1 MFVALLE
8 AAVTP
13 SGSSPS
19 VSRLARGDERMA
31 NTVLTS
37 FMDGAVGPDLEKAP
51 TGIPG
56 LDQITGG
63 GLPLGRVTLVA
74 GSAGAG
80 KTLLGLNFLVAG
92 ARQYGDPGV
101 LMTFEESAAKVA
113 LNVRSLG
120 FDLDELQ
127 RSELLAV
134 LAFRVD
140 PAEIVAAGE
149 FDFEPLFAILDDA
162 IRRVGARRVVLDTI
176 EVLFGAFGDDAI
188 VRSELSRLIRWLED
202 RGVTVVL
209 TGERGNG
216 SGLTR
221 HGIEEYVTDCV
232 IVLDH
237 RVSAEISTRRLRVVK
252 YRGSTHGTN
261 EYPFLISA
269 RGVTVLPITSVA
281 LNYEASEERVSTGI
295 GRLDHMLGG
304 GMFRGSTL
312 MVSGTAGTGKTS
324 LGAHMVNAACGRG
337 EQALMVL
344 LEESPEQVLRNM
356 RSIGLDLRPWVEAGL
371 LRIWA
376 ARPSA
381 YGLETHLAIFAEL
394 IGEKTPSVAVIDGIA
409 SLSSG
414 IPGTEVNTEAI
425 SIMARK
431 IDLLKSRGIT
441 SVITALGQGEEV
453 STVTL
458 SSMADTWLLLRN
470 TETNGERNRLLFVLK
485 SRGTA
490 HSNQVR
496 EFVLTD
502 HGVELVDVY
511 VGAAGVLAGSAR
523 VTQQAAERDE
533 KLRIAEELARR
544 RRELR
549 RSVIEHE
556 AHLMAMQDQLDAE
569 RTEIDRIG
577 LREGHQVADTE
588 ADRST
593 MATRRWADA
602 VPHNGDSL

>member
-1 MFVALLE
+1 MGTTE
-8 AAVTP
+8 
-13 SGSSPS
+13 
-19 VSRLARGDERMA
+19 
-31 NTVLTS
+31 LTG
-37 FMDGAVGPDLEKAP
+37 FTDGAVGPGLEKAP

-127 RSELLAV
+127 RGGQLAV

-140 PAEIVAAGE
+140 PSEMAAAGE
-149 FDFEPLFAILDDA
+149 FDFEPLFVILDDA
-162 IRRVGARRVVLDTI
+162 IRRVGAKRVVLDTI

-188 VRSELSRLIRWLED
+188 VRSELSRLMRWLED

-209 TGERGNG
+209 TGERGDG

-252 YRGSTHGTN
+252 YRGSAHGTN

-269 RGVTVLPITSVA
+269 RGFTVLPITSIM
-281 LNYEASEERVSTGI
+281 LNSEASDERISTGI
-295 GRLDHMLGG
+295 PRLDHMLGG

-312 MVSGTAGTGKTS
+312 MVTGTAGTGKTS
-324 LGAHMVNAACGRG
+324 LGAHVANAACARG
-337 EQALMVL
+337 EQALLVL
-344 LEESPEQVLRNM
+344 LEESPKQVLRNM

-381 YGLETHLAIFAEL
+381 YGLETHLSILAEL
-394 IGEKTPSVAVIDGIA
+394 IEEKRPSVAVIDGIA
-409 SLSSG
+409 SLSNW
-414 IPGTEVNTEAI
+414 IPSTDVNTEVM
-425 SIMARK
+425 SIVARK
-431 IDLLKSRGIT
+431 IDLFKSRGIT
-441 SVITALGQGEEV
+441 SVITTLGQGEEV
-453 STVTL
+453 STVTVA
-458 SSMADTWLLLRN
+458 SMVDTWLLLRN
-470 TETNGERNRLLFVLK
+470 AEANGERNRLLFVLK

-523 VTQQAAERDE
+523 VTQQAAVRDE
-533 KLRIAEELARR
+533 DLRIAEELARR
-544 RRELR
+544 RRELH
-549 RSVIEHE
+549 RSVIERE
-556 AHLMAMQDQLDAE
+556 AHLVAVQDQLDAE
-569 RTEIDRIG
+569 RTEIKRID
-577 LREGHQVADTE
+577 LREGHLVADIE

-593 MATRRWADA
+593 MAARRWADA
-602 VPHNGDSL
+602 VPHNGEPL

>member
-1 MFVALLE
+1 M
-8 AAVTP
+8 
-13 SGSSPS
+13 
-19 VSRLARGDERMA
+19 D

-37 FMDGAVGPDLEKAP
+37 FTDGALGPDLEKAP

-74 GSAGAG
+74 GGAGAG

-127 RSELLAV
+127 RSGLLAV

-140 PAEIVAAGE
+140 PSEMVAVGE

-176 EVLFGAFGDDAI
+176 EVLFGAFGDDTI
-188 VRSELSRLIRWLED
+188 VRSELSRLMRWLEE

-216 SGLTR
+216 SALTR

-252 YRGSTHGTN
+252 YRGSAHGTN

-281 LNYEASEERVSTGI
+281 LNYQASEERISTGI
-295 GRLDHMLGG
+295 PRLDHMLGG

-324 LGAHMVNAACGRG
+324 LGAHMVNAACARG

-394 IGEKTPSVAVIDGIA
+394 IEEKTPSVAVIDGIA
-409 SLSSG
+409 SLSNG
-414 IPGTEVNTEAI
+414 IPSTEVNTEVI
-425 SIMARK
+425 SIVARK

-441 SVITALGQGEEV
+441 SVITAIGQGEEV
-453 STVTL
+453 STVAM

-470 TETNGERNRLLFVLK
+470 VEANGERNRLLFVLK

-490 HSNQVR
+490 HSNQMR

-533 KLRIAEELARR
+533 ELRIAEELARR
-544 RRELR
+544 RRELH
-549 RSVIEHE
+549 RSVIERE
-556 AHLMAMQDQLDAE
+556 AHLVAVQDQLDAE
-569 RTEIDRIG
+569 QTEIKRID
-577 LREGHQVADTE
+577 LREGHLVADIE

-593 MATRRWADA
+593 MAARRWADA
-602 VPHNGDSL
+602 VPHNGEPL

>member
-1 MFVALLE
+1 M
-8 AAVTP
+8 
-13 SGSSPS
+13 
-19 VSRLARGDERMA
+19 VS
-31 NTVLTS
+31 TVLASLT
-37 FMDGAVGPDLEKAP
+37 DGAVGPGLEKAP

-74 GSAGAG
+74 GGAGAG

-92 ARQYGDPGV
+92 ARQYGEPGV

-120 FDLDELQ
+120 FDLDELV
-127 RSELLAV
+127 RRDLLAV

-140 PAEIVAAGE
+140 PSEIVAAGE
-149 FDFEPLFAILDDA
+149 FDFEPIFAILDDA
-162 IRRVGARRVVLDTI
+162 ISRVGAKRVVLDTI

-188 VRSELSRLIRWLED
+188 VRSELSRLVRWLED
-202 RGVTVVL
+202 RAVTVVL
-209 TGERGNG
+209 TGERGGG

-252 YRGSTHGTN
+252 YRGSAHGTN

-269 RGVTVLPITSVA
+269 RGFTVLPITSVA
-281 LNYEASEERVSTGI
+281 LDYQASEERISTGI
-295 GRLDHMLGG
+295 ARLDHMLGG

-324 LGAHMVNAACGRG
+324 LGAHVVNAACARG

-344 LEESPEQVLRNM
+344 LEESPAQVLRNM

-376 ARPSA
+376 ARPSLF
-381 YGLETHLAIFAEL
+381 GLETHLATLARL
-394 IGEKTPSVAVIDGIA
+394 IDEQEPSVAVLDGIA
-409 SLSSG
+409 SLSNG
-414 IPGTEVNTEAI
+414 IPSTEVTTEVT
-425 SIMARK
+425 SIVARK
-431 IDLLKSRGIT
+431 IDLFKSRGIT
-441 SVITALGQGEEV
+441 SVVTSLGRGEDV
-453 STVTL
+453 STVSV
-458 SSMADTWLLLRN
+458 SSMVDTWLLLRN
-470 TETNGERNRLLFVLK
+470 TEANGERNRLLFVLK

-511 VGAAGVLAGSAR
+511 IGAAGVLAGSAR
-523 VTQQAAERDE
+523 VTQQAAERD
-533 KLRIAEELARR
+533 AELQVAEDLARR
-544 RRELR
+544 RRELHG
-549 RSVIEHE
+549 SVIEHE
-556 AHLMAMQDQLDAE
+556 AHLVAMQDQLDAE
-569 RTEIDRIG
+569 RAEIDRIG

-588 ADRST
+588 ADRSA
-593 MATRRWADA
+593 MAARRWADA
-602 VPHNGDSL
+602 SPHNGETP

>member
-1 MFVALLE
+1 M
-8 AAVTP
+8 
-13 SGSSPS
+13 
-19 VSRLARGDERMA
+19 D

-37 FMDGAVGPDLEKAP
+37 FTDGALGPDLEKAP

-74 GSAGAG
+74 GGAGAG

-127 RSELLAV
+127 RSGLLAV

-140 PAEIVAAGE
+140 PSEMVAVGE

-162 IRRVGARRVVLDTI
+162 IRRVGAKRVVLDTI
-176 EVLFGAFGDDAI
+176 EVLFGAFGDDTI
-188 VRSELSRLIRWLED
+188 VRSELSRLMRWLEE

-216 SGLTR
+216 SALTR

-252 YRGSTHGTN
+252 YRGSAHGTN

-281 LNYEASEERVSTGI
+281 LNYQASEERISTGI
-295 GRLDHMLGG
+295 PRLDHMLGG

-324 LGAHMVNAACGRG
+324 LGAHMVNAACARG

-394 IGEKTPSVAVIDGIA
+394 IEEKTPSVAVIDGIA
-409 SLSSG
+409 SLSNG
-414 IPGTEVNTEAI
+414 IPSTEVNTEVI
-425 SIMARK
+425 SIVARK

-441 SVITALGQGEEV
+441 SVITAIGQGEEV
-453 STVTL
+453 STVAM

-470 TETNGERNRLLFVLK
+470 VEANGERNRLLFVLK

-490 HSNQVR
+490 HSNQMR

-533 KLRIAEELARR
+533 ELRIAEELARR
-544 RRELR
+544 RRELH
-549 RSVIEHE
+549 RSVIERE
-556 AHLMAMQDQLDAE
+556 AHLVAVQDQLDAE
-569 RTEIDRIG
+569 QTEIKRID
-577 LREGHQVADTE
+577 LREGHLVADIE

-593 MATRRWADA
+593 MAARRWADA
-602 VPHNGDSL
+602 VPHNGEPL